1 MSSTSALLHILADHA
16 QHYSSNI
23 KQSSISDTS
32 FTILNRP
39 TESSTWIQQVMD
51 SERQTSVHGSSEHI
65 QQDKRQQQQE
75 QQQIHRDFP
84 PARSEQDTTTNSKSE
99 IPSFSNQPHA
109 VSINNIKNIPSVEPP
124 HFIIPPLPS
133 TLPRRRSASPDRGTT
148 PNPARQI
155 FSYPVSHPQDAP
167 KDYTMSQKDDG
178 PPPPQRRKLSS
189 PENRP
194 RSLRSDEE
202 PESRRGS
209 AGKSTYAYDPVH
221 EHHDQSS
228 QSLHSRRPS
237 SAQSQ
242 HSHMSSYSGHSSNL
256 EGDEPSSP
264 LTGDQPVSRDGKK
277 RKHKCQECGQYFT
290 RLHNLKSHLLT
301 HSQEK
306 PFVCKECGHK
316 FRRLHDLKRKSL
328 KSVWIS
334 SYLIFRA
341 P

>member
-1 MSSTSALLHILADHA
+1 
-16 QHYSSNI
+16 
-23 KQSSISDTS
+23 
-32 FTILNRP
+32 
-39 TESSTWIQQVMD
+39 MD
-51 SERQTSVHGSSEHI
+51 SEGQTSVHGSSEQI
-65 QQDKRQQQQE
+65 QQDQQQQKH
-75 QQQIHRDFP
+75 QQIRRDFP
-84 PARSEQDTTTNSKSE
+84 TTSPEQDTTTNSKSD
-99 IPSFSNQPHA
+99 IPSFSNQPFTPHA
-109 VSINNIKNIPSVEPP
+109 APINHIKNILSVEPP
-124 HFIIPPLPS
+124 QFIIPPLPS
-133 TLPRRRSASPDRGTT
+133 TLPRRRTASPDKGTT

-155 FSYPVSHPQDAP
+155 FSYPVSYPQDAP
-167 KDYTMSQKDDG
+167 KDYAMSQRDDG

-209 AGKSTYAYDPVH
+209 SGKSTYAYDPVH

-242 HSHMSSYSGHSSNL
+242 HSHLSSYSGHSSNP
-256 EGDEPSSP
+256 EGDELSSP
-264 LTGDQPVSRDGKK
+264 LAGDQPVSRDGKK

-306 PFVCKECGHK
+306 PFICQECGHK

-328 KSVWIS
+328 WFYYI
-334 SYLIFRA
+334 
-341 P
+341 